1 MHPSRHAKQTPNK
14 AAIIMASSGSVTTY
28 RELEE
33 RSNQL
38 AHWFRNQGLKA
49 GDAIALFLE
58 NHPRFFEICWAAQR
72 SGLYYTAISSRLGV
86 DELSYIV
93 NNCKARVLISSKALL
108 QTCLAAMDQI
118 QPDRGVYLLDI
129 EQDIDI
135 APTIHALEARWA
147 MEPTNPI
154 EDESSGY
161 DMLYSSGTT
170 GRPKGVRV
178 PLTGE
183 PIDTVKPL
191 VPLSQKMYRMDES
204 TIYLSPAPL
213 YHAAPLRFNMTV
225 MRLGG
230 TCVIMEQFDAE
241 QYLSYVERYQITHT
255 QLVPTMF
262 VRMLKLPEASRKKH
276 RLDSLNVAIHAA
288 APCPIAVKQA
298 MIDWWGPILYEYYAG
313 TEGNGLTMVNSEE
326 WLQHPGTV
334 GKAVLGV
341 VKIVGD
347 DGTLMPKGEAGTVY
361 FADGPSFE
369 YFDDP
374 GKTAESRHPAGWST
388 LGDIGY
394 LDDDDYLY
402 LTDRKAFMIISGGV
416 NIYPQEAEN
425 ILILHPEVLDVAVF
439 GVPDEEFGEAVKAVV
454 QLREPK
460 HASPELAETLIEFCR
475 SKLSAIKCPRSI
487 DFEAELPRHPT
498 GKLYKRL
505 LRDRYWQAHAQRKSL
520 AAQLSAG

>member
-38 AHWFRNQGLKA
+38 AHWFRKQGLKA

-93 NNCKARVLISSKALL
+93 NNCKARVLI
-108 QTCLAAMDQI
+108 
-118 QPDRGVYLLDI
+118 
-129 EQDIDI
+129 
-135 APTIHALEARWA
+135 
-147 MEPTNPI
+147 
-154 EDESSGY
+154 
-161 DMLYSSGTT
+161 
-170 GRPKGVRV
+170 
-178 PLTGE
+178 
-183 PIDTVKPL
+183 IDTVKPL

-475 SKLSAIKCPRSI
+475 SKLSAIKCPRS
-487 DFEAELPRHPT
+487 ELPRHPT

-520 AAQLSAG
+520 AAQLSAR

>member
-38 AHWFRNQGLKA
+38 AHWFRKQGLKA

-135 APTIHALEARWA
+135 APTIYALEARWA

-298 MIDWWGPILYEYYAG
+298 MIDWWGPIIDEYYSA
-313 TEGNGLTMVNSEE
+313 TEGIGATYISAADWLTHRGSVGRTLLAPIHILDDDGADVPAGEI
-326 WLQHPGTV
+326 GTV
-334 GKAVLGV
+334 WF
-341 VKIVGD
+341 
-347 DGTLMPKGEAGTVY
+347 EAPPGRPG
-361 FADGPSFE
+361 FAYHKDE
-369 YFDDP
+369 A
-374 GKTAESRHPAGWST
+374 KTATTYHGNLFT
-388 LGDIGY
+388 LGDIGH
-394 LDDDDYLY
+394 LDADGFLY
-402 LTDRKAFMIISGGV
+402 LTDRKSFMIISGGV
-416 NIYPQEAEN
+416 NIYPQEIEDC
-425 ILILHPEVLDVAVF
+425 LVMHPQVADVAVF
-439 GVPDEEFGEAVKAVV
+439 GVPDPEMGEAVKAVV
-454 QLREPK
+454 QPAAGVTPGPDLERVLLDYARQHIAHYK
-460 HASPELAETLIEFCR
+460 V
-475 SKLSAIKCPRSI
+475 PRSV
-487 DFEAELPRHPT
+487 DFLDELPRLPT
-498 GKLYKRL
+498 GKLYKRI
-505 LRDRYWQAHAQRKSL
+505 LRDRYWGNHDSRIV
-520 AAQLSAG
+520 

>member
-1 MHPSRHAKQTPNK
+1 MHPSLHAKSTPNK
-14 AAIIMASSGSVTTY
+14 PAIIMASSGRVTTY
-28 RELEE
+28 RQLEE

-38 AHWFRNQGLKA
+38 AHWFRKQGLNA
-49 GDAIALFLE
+49 GDSVALFLE

-118 QPDRGVYLLDI
+118 EPDRGVYLLDI
-129 EQDIDI
+129 EQDIDM
-135 APTIHALEARWA
+135 APKIHALEAVWA
-147 MEPTNPI
+147 LEPTNPI

-183 PIDTVKPL
+183 AIDTVKPL

-230 TCVIMEQFDAE
+230 TCVIMEHFDAE
-241 QYLSYVERYQITHT
+241 QYLSFVERYQITHT

-262 VRMLKLPEASRKKH
+262 VRMLKLPEAIQRKY
-276 RLDSLNVAIHAA
+276 RLDTLKVAIHAA

-298 MIDWWGPILYEYYAG
+298 MIDWWGPMLYEYYAG
-313 TEGNGLTMVNSEE
+313 TEGNGLTMVTQKN
-326 WLQHPGTV
+326 G
-334 GKAVLGV
+334 
-341 VKIVGD
+341 
-347 DGTLMPKGEAGTVY
+347 
-361 FADGPSFE
+361 FN
-369 YFDDP
+369 
-374 GKTAESRHPAGWST
+374 T
-388 LGDIGY
+388 LG
-394 LDDDDYLY
+394 
-402 LTDRKAFMIISGGV
+402 R
-416 NIYPQEAEN
+416 
-425 ILILHPEVLDVAVF
+425 
-439 GVPDEEFGEAVKAVV
+439 
-454 QLREPK
+454 
-460 HASPELAETLIEFCR
+460 LA
-475 SKLSAIKCPRSI
+475 
-487 DFEAELPRHPT
+487 
-498 GKLYKRL
+498 KRCWAL
-505 LRDRYWQAHAQRKSL
+505 
-520 AAQLSAG
+520 